1 MGPVETH
8 THSYALMRR
17 HSLIR
22 KNFYTSRLLS
32 FAKVG
37 STSPWHQRESL
48 SGCNMGGNG
57 VVLLPSTM
65 CLGQEKVMRTTAG
78 VTCFSC
84 ACAVN
89 TSREGRLEWHSG
101 LIPQMSNRGDKG
113 MKTSFQICNVPH
125 PNSYKIFSIFDAG
138 NTATNLN
145 IALASF
151 RPQVNSRERDM
162 AVCML
167 MHHMPY

>member
-1 MGPVETH
+1 M
-8 THSYALMRR
+8 
-17 HSLIR
+17 
-22 KNFYTSRLLS
+22 S
-32 FAKVG
+32 FSFPAPCVWIKKILY
-37 STSPWHQRESL
+37 PHW
-48 SGCNMGGNG
+48 
-57 VVLLPSTM
+57 
-65 CLGQEKVMRTTAG
+65 RTTAG

-89 TSREGRLEWHSG
+89 TSREGRLTWHSG
-101 LIPQMSNRGDKG
+101 LIPQRSNRGDKG

-138 NTATNLN
+138 NTATNL
-145 IALASF
+145 LAPF

-167 MHHMPY
+167 MPTSTSYALLTGTCLPMWRLCLSVSHVWPLRSIWCVHRKHQWAQSAEVSPIVGEGL